1 MISWMFHKF
10 LKTYIQINIM
20 KSMGFKIISSISLS
34 LTLTLVLFYGNA
46 NAHTFSNDESA
57 SFLITIDEIK
67 AQGDL
72 IQVAIDSKDTKSI
85 TSHMNKLKD
94 LYSEDIKEEIAEK
107 NKRISTEIYSIINS
121 LNSTNYDELDIKSK
135 IQDLNDVLD
144 ESISIRLPVGVEN
157 NSTVQALR
165 FAGLINSIDKYYE
178 KAFHKEP
185 ISMAQKNEM
194 KKDHSSIMPMNSKY
208 NQTSVIDS
216 TAYDTT
222 KKLLIT
228 LKSVF
233 DSILKQADLKSG
245 DNYLNII
252 NNGIE
257 NLTSSIN
264 DKKPYEEAMKII
276 HGIIQPALQEKFN
289 LALEQSLSTK
299 PSNNTKEHLSNM
311 TVH

>member
-1 MISWMFHKF
+1 MRKKDLLSFKF
-10 LKTYIQINIM
+10 SGKLENKNHR
-20 KSMGFKIISSISLS
+20 SIS
-34 LTLTLVLFYGNA
+34 
-46 NAHTFSNDESA
+46 
-57 SFLITIDEIK
+57 
-67 AQGDL
+67 
-72 IQVAIDSKDTKSI
+72 
-85 TSHMNKLKD
+85 
-94 LYSEDIKEEIAEK
+94 
-107 NKRISTEIYSIINS
+107 
-121 LNSTNYDELDIKSK
+121 
-135 IQDLNDVLD
+135 
-144 ESISIRLPVGVEN
+144 
-157 NSTVQALR
+157 
-165 FAGLINSIDKYYE
+165 
-178 KAFHKEP
+178 
-185 ISMAQKNEM
+185 
-194 KKDHSSIMPMNSKY
+194 
-208 NQTSVIDS
+208 
-216 TAYDTT
+216 TT